1 MSRYTLR
8 PTSREVL
15 AALSLSLVMAAPL
28 SAPAQSTGDRRGDY
42 LDQVRNMNDVAA
54 QKIESEVRSTLRATQ
69 RLMFSDPAK
78 ALERLKQT
86 LAMLQDD
93 SVLSEGRR
101 ATLIRVVKDR
111 IRVAQAGPDTS
122 MPDGAKKAQANGMP
136 DGAKKAQAIS
146 RQAAQAQDSA
156 ADQSVQKSLE
166 NIRRLQQDG
175 KTAEASRQ
183 AADLARH
190 NPDNPAAQAA
200 SRQASALDRVAG
212 ERGTRREH
220 QDRFASTMTDID
232 RSATPPAGDVDF
244 PKDWKERSER
254 RKKYRG
260 VQLTTKEKAILQA
273 LGASV
278 SVNFQGSTFETAI
291 DYLSTLSNQPIIV
304 DKAALKDADIGYDSP
319 VNFKLKNVSMRT
331 VLRKLLGEF
340 GLAYVV
346 KDQAIL
352 ITTAQ
357 RAKEM
362 MVVRAYPIGDL
373 VSGIGGIGGLNPLQF
388 GPVLGQALNQQQLTQ
403 NVNGIISMIQ
413 SSVEPDSWKVNG
425 GGGTIAYDPLT
436 MSLLVKQSAEVHA
449 LMGGGISR

>member
-1 MSRYTLR
+1 
-8 PTSREVL
+8 L
-15 AALSLSLVMAAPL
+15 AALSLSLIVATPQPAR
-28 SAPAQSTGDRRGDY
+28 AQSTGDRRGDY
-42 LDQVRNMNDVAA
+42 LDQVRNMNDIAA
-54 QKIESEVRSTLRATQ
+54 QKIETEVRSTLRATQ
-69 RLMFSDPAK
+69 RLVFSDPAK

-93 SVLSEGRR
+93 TVLSEGRR

-122 MPDGAKKAQANGMP
+122 TPGDSRKAQVA
-136 DGAKKAQAIS
+136 S
-146 RQAAQAQDSA
+146 RQAEQAQDKA
-156 ADQSVQKSLE
+156 GGQSVQKSLE
-166 NIRRLQQDG
+166 NIRKLQQDG

-183 AADLARH
+183 AAELARN

-200 SRQASALDRVAG
+200 SRQAAALDRMAG
-212 ERGTRREH
+212 DRGTRRQQ

-232 RSATPPAGDVDF
+232 RSAIPPAGDVDF

-273 LGASV
+273 LAAPV

-373 VSGIGGIGGLNPLQF
+373 VSVVGGIGGLNPLQF
-388 GPVLGQALNQQQLTQ
+388 GPVLGQALNQQQMTQ

-449 LMGGGISR
+449 LMGGGFGR

>member
-1 MSRYTLR
+1 MSRCTLQPPVR
-8 PTSREVL
+8 GAL
-15 AALSLSLVMAAPL
+15 AALSLSLIVAIPQPAR
-28 SAPAQSTGDRRGDY
+28 AQSTGDRRGDY
-42 LDQVRNMNDVAA
+42 LDQVRSMNDVAA
-54 QKIESEVRSTLRATQ
+54 QKIEFEVRNTLRATQ

-86 LAMLQDD
+86 LAMLQNDT
-93 SVLSEGRR
+93 VLSEGRR

-111 IRVAQAGPDTS
+111 IRVAQAGPDTTTS
-122 MPDGAKKAQANGMP
+122 ADSRKAQVAG
-136 DGAKKAQAIS
+136 
-146 RQAAQAQDSA
+146 RQAEQAQDKA
-156 ADQSVQKSLE
+156 VDQSVQRSLE
-166 NIRRLQQDG
+166 NIRKLQQDG

-183 AADLARH
+183 AAELARN

-200 SRQASALDRVAG
+200 SRQAAALDRMAG
-212 ERGTRREH
+212 DRGTRRAQ
-220 QDRFASTMTDID
+220 QDRFASTMNDID
-232 RSATPPAGDVDF
+232 RSAIPPAGDVDF

-273 LGASV
+273 LAAPV

-304 DKAALKDADIGYDSP
+304 DKAALKDADIGYDAP

-373 VSGIGGIGGLNPLQF
+373 VTGLGGIGGLNPLQF
-388 GPVLGQALNQQQLTQ
+388 GPVLGQALNQQQMGQ

-413 SSVEPDSWKVNG
+413 SGVEPDSWKVNG
-425 GGGTIAYDPLT
+425 GGGTIVYDPLT
-436 MSLLVKQSAEVHA
+436 MSLIVKQSAEVHA
-449 LMGGGISR
+449 MMGGGMSR